1 VLITNYA
8 EAEKVV
14 ALTDINL
21 GLYTQYI
28 DWKFGYTP
36 NTTQLTLTEKGTY
49 PSDKKSSSRSKDI
62 PNVLSMDQYVPP
74 QPAINAGTQA
84 NWHDSS
90 GTFGVKQNGSITFNL
105 KPGLYRVAV
114 RSARDDHWYGGKT
127 LYFWKAVHI
136 REGVPVVITYDGY
149 HLEP

>member
-1 VLITNYA
+1 VLITNYG

-14 ALTDINL
+14 ALTDVNL
-21 GLYTQYI
+21 GLYTAYI

-36 NTTQLTLTEKGTY
+36 NISQLTLTAGGTY
-49 PSDKKSSSRSKDI
+49 HLLDKQTSSRSGKI
-62 PNVLSMDQYVPP
+62 PNVLSMDQYVPI
-74 QPAINAGTQA
+74 QPSRNKGILE
-84 NWHDSS
+84 NWHDGS
-90 GTFGVKQNGSITFNL
+90 TFGVPQNGSITFNL

-114 RSARDDHWYGGKT
+114 RTTRDDHWYGGKT

-136 REGVPVVITYDGY
+136 REGVPVVLSFDGY